1 MTFLSMLVLAAAM
14 QAGTGSKALAQQ
26 PYRVSDRQVDQV
38 LTRIDSRTGTFRQ
51 SLSEALSSSRL
62 TGTPQAD
69 EIDDAVRG
77 FEAATNRLQ
86 DRFRENRSSAAD
98 VQDVLYRANRI
109 ESFMRGNRLNVRAQ
123 SDWRFLRSELEQLAR
138 YYNVPARWNGSGS
151 VRRGYSGL
159 LTGTWR
165 LETSH
170 SDNTDYA
177 IDRATSRLPSSEQ
190 QRVRD
195 QIRRRLDA
203 PDTIAI
209 EQRGRRFTIA
219 STRAPQVS
227 FDADGRSR
235 TENINSNRSIRVNAS
250 LYGDQLVVSSTGSQ
264 GSDYHVTFDPI
275 ENGQRLRVT
284 RRIYAERLTGPI
296 VVSSVYE
303 KTSDIAQLNLY
314 SGAGDTTSN
323 GRRFRGPF
331 IVPNDTTLVARLN
344 TNLSTEDAN
353 TGDRFSMVVR
363 SPSRYNGAVIEGIV
377 TEVERSGQITG
388 RAKMTLD
395 FERIRLRGGGTYDFK
410 GYIENIRTPDGETI
424 PVDNEGTVRE
434 DSQTERTITRSGI
447 GAAIGAIIGAV
458 AGGGKGAAIGAA
470 IGAGAGAGSILVQGR
485 DDLDL
490 QSGTEFTIRS
500 SAPDYTEARR

>member
-1 MTFLSMLVLAAAM
+1 MLVLAATM
-14 QAGTGSKALAQQ
+14 QTGTSSKAFAQQ
-26 PYRVSDRQVDQV
+26 PYSVTDRQVDQV
-38 LTRIDSRTGTFRQ
+38 LTRIESRTNTFRQ
-51 SLSEALSSSRL
+51 SINGALNSSGL

-77 FEAATNRLQ
+77 FEEATNRLR
-86 DRFRENRSSAAD
+86 DRFHGQRSSTGD

-109 ESFMRGNRLNVRAQ
+109 ESFMRGNRLNARAQ
-123 SDWRFLRSELEQLAR
+123 SDWRFLRSDLGQLAR
-138 YYNVPARWNGSGS
+138 YYNVTARWNGSGS
-151 VRRGYSGL
+151 IPQRSSGF

-177 IDRATSRLPSSEQ
+177 IDRATSGLPSSEQ

-203 PDTIAI
+203 PETIAI

-219 STRAPQVS
+219 STRAPQIS

-235 TENINSNRSIRVNAS
+235 TEHINSNRSVRVNAS
-250 LYGDQLVVSSTGSQ
+250 LYGDQLVVSSTGTQ

-284 RRIYAERLTGPI
+284 RRIYAGQLTQPI

-314 SGAGDTTSN
+314 SGAWDNTNNS
-323 GRRFRGPF
+323 RRYRGPF
-331 IVPNDTTLVARLN
+331 IVPNETRLVARLN

-353 TGDRFSMVVR
+353 PGDRFSMVVR

-377 TEVERSGQITG
+377 TEVERSGRVTG

-395 FERIRLRGGGTYDFK
+395 FERIRLRDGGTYDFK
-410 GYIENIRTPDGETI
+410 GYIENIRTPDGENI
-424 PVDNEGTVRE
+424 PVDNEGTARE
-434 DSQTERTITRSGI
+434 DSQAERTITRSGI
-447 GAAIGAIIGAV
+447 GAAIGAIIGAI

-470 IGAGAGAGSILVQGR
+470 IGAGTGAGSILVQGR

-490 QSGTEFTIRS
+490 LSGSEVTIRS
-500 SAPDYTEARR
+500 SSPDYTEARR